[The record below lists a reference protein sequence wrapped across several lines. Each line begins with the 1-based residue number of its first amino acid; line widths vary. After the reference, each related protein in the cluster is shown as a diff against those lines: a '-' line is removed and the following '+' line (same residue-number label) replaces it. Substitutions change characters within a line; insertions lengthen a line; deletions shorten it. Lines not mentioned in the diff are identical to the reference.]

1 MSSTN
6 DILNSLSGYD
16 NIQDA
21 NLQSIAKQAKALT
34 ESFNNGSIEADEYK
48 ELLED
53 LETQTRIV
61 EGCADLAAQKQLNTI
76 VNAAITIAAMAAKA
90 I

>member
-6 DILNSLSGYD
+6 EILNSLSGYD
-16 NIQDA
+16 NIQDEKLRNVA
-21 NLQSIAKQAKALT
+21 QQAKALT
-34 ESFNNGSIEADEYK
+34 EEFSRGGIDADEYK
-48 ELLED
+48 ELLQD

-76 VNAAITIAAMAAKA
+76 VNVAITIAATAAKA